1 MGIDHAEMNR
11 LAAMRFAVDGWG
23 TESTWRK
30 VWDETCSANMVL
42 FFCGFAEPIRGLE
55 AAKDFNVELFAG
67 FPSLKQEVTAVA
79 ADNQHAVYR
88 HRLIGSNLGPFLGR
102 PATGRPV
109 DITGMTWLTFRDGL
123 IAEQWYELNHDELKR
138 QLGV

>member
-1 MGIDHAEMNR
+1 MSNDHSAVHR
-11 LAAMRFAVDGWG
+11 LTAMRFAVDGWG
-23 TESTWRK
+23 TEPTWRK
-30 VWDETCSANMVL
+30 VWDVTCAADMAL

-55 AAKDFNVELFAG
+55 AAKEFNAELFEG
-67 FPSLKQEVTAVA
+67 FPALQQTVTAIT
-79 ADNQHAVYR
+79 ADHQHAVYR
-88 HRLIGSNLGPFLGR
+88 HRLVGSNLGPFLGR

-123 IAEQWYELNHDELKR
+123 ISEQWYELNHDELKR